1 MDYRGDPR
9 DFAEK
14 ELKKWVWIKEQ
25 TLKEKRK
32 VSEKEYFEAMDIHP
46 VAIPRELSYCC
57 EYDGRINDDCSSC
70 PLNWSESQEI
80 VGCIFVLEHGS
91 KKPKAGLYRRW
102 QNATGYQEAAELAEK
117 ISKLPIRGDE
127 NGKK

>member
-46 VAIPRELSYCC
+46 VAIPRDLSYCC
-57 EYDGRINDDCSSC
+57 EYDGRFDDNCSNC
-70 PLNWSESQEI
+70 PLNWTEPREMLMCTLVFGQ
-80 VGCIFVLEHGS
+80 GF
-91 KKPKAGLYRRW
+91 KNPKTGLYRRW